1 MALKIMVVDDE
12 PGVLKLI
19 KTMVEPLGIKVVTI
33 ADSREASA
41 RLEREKFDGIF
52 VDVRMPHMDGFE
64 LTTRVRA
71 SRSNGGIPIVM
82 LTGLNDV
89 EAMRQAFKVGVTFF
103 LNKPF
108 TRERVT
114 RLLKAA
120 RGAMLRENRRYA
132 RLPLQTTVNCR
143 WHDNRFKSTSLN
155 ISESGMLLESP
166 GTVGVGQELELEF
179 AIPQVPKPLT
189 PRAQV
194 VRKEPPDRI
203 GIRFSTLAAGDREV
217 IQRYISAGVK
227 E

>member
-12 PGVLKLI
+12 PGVLKVL
-19 KTMVEPLGIKVVTI
+19 KAMVEPLGIQVVTM

-64 LTTRVRA
+64 LTTHVRA
-71 SRSNGGIPIVM
+71 SRSNSGIPIVM

-89 EAMRQAFKVGVTFF
+89 QAMRQAFKVGVTFF

-108 TRERVT
+108 TREQVT

-120 RGAMLRENRRYA
+120 RGAMLREKRRYA
-132 RLPLQTTVNCR
+132 RLPLHTTVNCR
-143 WHDNRFKSTSLN
+143 WRDNRFKSTSLN

-166 GTVGVGQELELEF
+166 GTVGSGQELDLEF
-179 AIPQVPKPLT
+179 AIPQVPELLRPQ
-189 PRAQV
+189 AQV

-203 GIRFSTLAAGDREV
+203 GLRFVTLTAEDREV